1 MGKLKYTKGRFW
13 EISSGRRALFLWEG
27 SEGKVFGALWL
38 KTRLQSGVHSINTW
52 LDLAKRKGTGCGG
65 GKCQVPAQS
74 PPGGFTE
81 PFPPHPPTRHQ
92 QQGLAS
98 SQHPSARFQQGGRRQ
113 RGSCQGRSK
122 CPVRSAWGGCCSC

>member
-13 EISSGRRALFLWEG
+13 EISSGRGALFLWEG

-81 PFPPHPPTRHQ
+81 PFPPHPPTSSKALPALSIHQ
-92 QQGLAS
+92 PDS
-98 SQHPSARFQQGGRRQ
+98 SREGGGRGEAA
-113 RGSCQGRSK
+113 RGGAN
-122 CPVRSAWGGCCSC
+122 VL